1 MECADKTVFTF
12 ARAMV
17 QIKQVVLIKWCGV
30 YSNQKNHQG
39 LLWNVHCV
47 LTVLLRLK
55 EVNFKSVVK
64 ICDLSCFFSFVGDQT
79 KTSAQPSAGW
89 DI

>member
-30 YSNQKNHQG
+30 YSNQKNHA
-39 LLWNVHCV
+39 
-47 LTVLLRLK
+47 LR
-55 EVNFKSVVK
+55 FDC
-64 ICDLSCFFSFVGDQT
+64 IA
-79 KTSAQPSAGW
+79 KTERGKF
-89 DI
+89 